1 MKMTLKMKLCMLY
14 STMNTTER
22 FLVYRASIALRLMLY
37 EQVALRPI
45 IAD

>member
-1 MKMTLKMKLCMLY
+1 MKMTLKMKLRMLY

-22 FLVYRASIALRLMLY
+22 FLVYSASIALRLMLY